1 MGILVTGSAGHPGET
16 LMRSFDA
23 DHHVVGIDVLDTP
36 FTNKIGSIMDP
47 SRDVT
52 HPSRCV

>member
-1 MGILVTGSAGHPGET
+1 ME
-16 LMRSFDA
+16 MRSFDA
-23 DHHVVGIDVLDTP
+23 DHHVVGIDVLGTA
-36 FTNKIGSIMDP
+36 TNKIGSIMDR